1 MARDFFLA
9 NPPPPPEE
17 DFRAALRLAAGVA
30 SAWAVNINLL
40 FRTAIII
47 TQQKIV
53 VRSDII
59 MKVVVD
65 MWRQEATN

>member
-1 MARDFFLA
+1 
-9 NPPPPPEE
+9 
-17 DFRAALRLAAGVA
+17 
-30 SAWAVNINLL
+30 LL

-65 MWRQEATN
+65 MWRQEATS